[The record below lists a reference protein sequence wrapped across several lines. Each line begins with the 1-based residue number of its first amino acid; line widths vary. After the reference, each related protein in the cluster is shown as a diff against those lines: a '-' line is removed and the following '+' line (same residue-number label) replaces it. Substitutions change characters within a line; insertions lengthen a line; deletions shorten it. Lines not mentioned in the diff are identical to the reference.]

1 MAGSVMAAFTT
12 VPSWDSLSGWSFW
25 ARTPVSFPEAQASVI
40 LCRDGWTPLSPEV
53 LLDSRPS
60 SWDASFLLKLKS
72 RMTSTEMVN

>member
-1 MAGSVMAAFTT
+1 MAGSVLAAFTA
-12 VPSWDSLSGWSFW
+12 VPSWDPLSGWSFW
-25 ARTPVSFPEAQASVI
+25 GRTPVSSSEAQASAI

-72 RMTSTEMVN
+72 GMTSTEMVS